1 MTVEEMDAFLLLT
14 KDRHCLLDVGDVA
27 DYLQAHPDLTDF
39 GITGL
44 LAGPWDRLALEVE
57 YGDGGVLRPRWYNP
71 QRAIITHLG
80 GQPATSFTGY
90 PEGPELYW
98 ENLASVAGATMG
110 GYELVQVVV
119 DRAWQTPTCFQNG
132 LCLVWAGYQNGVL
145 ELGWELSRP
154 LDLPP
159 IPLISNPPPPGVYA
173 GPRLLPTVF

>member
-1 MTVEEMDAFLLLT
+1 
-14 KDRHCLLDVGDVA
+14 
-27 DYLQAHPDLTDF
+27 
-39 GITGL
+39 
-44 LAGPWDRLALEVE
+44 
-57 YGDGGVLRPRWYNP
+57 
-71 QRAIITHLG
+71 
-80 GQPATSFTGY
+80 
-90 PEGPELYW
+90 
-98 ENLASVAGATMG
+98 MG

-173 GPRLLPTVF
+173 GPRLLAFAQLVDSDGNFLAGDDGLWVDPVTLQVGDRWLQQHVLVDEGGSAAAIFGLYDPLTGTRILTNQGQDHIRLNLPSE